1 MRVILKSKP
10 APALRYLTLA
20 GLLTLGLC
28 ACDAEIPQE
37 GQGDCAPALQQAQ
50 GLLDQGH
57 PDQAAAIIL
66 SALPSCPRNAA
77 VRSLLGISLDEQK
90 KYAEAQRAFL
100 KAIALNPTW
109 APFRT
114 NLAVNY
120 LHANNATAA
129 MEEFREALRLDPGN
143 RLASFNLAQYYVDRK
158 EFKQALKYVASL
170 DSNEENDPDILLML
184 AEVYVGTGAG
194 AKASA
199 AASRL
204 AAIAG
209 DNAKLHF
216 SLGLIFAELRQP
228 AEAIRQFE
236 LISAGERDY
245 ATYQNLGLAYAK
257 LGDPDKA
264 HAAFETAIR
273 LAPEN
278 PEPYMELGKLY
289 VGSHQPD
296 QALFL
301 LSQANRMAP
310 QRTDIAFALGELLIQ
325 MERFDEAGNLLTG
338 EIKQHPSSAALL
350 EAQGDLFERQHLNE
364 QAFGAYSKSLQIDPK
379 WIDSRVG
386 LARLYWRAGDAAKA
400 ELGFEAV
407 LHAAPDCAAGNA
419 GMGALAFESGRIQE
433 AITFLDKALLKEPDD
448 FPAGEMLATAYV
460 RKDQYAEADKVL
472 QRLIQINPAN
482 SQVHYLEGRTL
493 LKLGKNDE
501 SQSEFEKA
509 RQFASGIAPESA
521 IQSALTGC
529 SSPPLAP

>member
-1 MRVILKSKP
+1 LKSKSTRF
-10 APALRYLTLA
+10 LRYLTLA
-20 GLLTLGLC
+20 GLLTLGVF
-28 ACDAEIPQE
+28 ACDAETPQE

-50 GLLDQGH
+50 GFLDQGQ
-57 PDQAAAIIL
+57 PDRAAGVVL
-66 SALPSCPRNAA
+66 SALPRCPRNAA
-77 VRSLLGISLDEQK
+77 AHSLLGISLDEQK

-114 NLAVNY
+114 NLAVSY
-120 LHANNATAA
+120 LHANNTTAA
-129 MEEFREALRLDPGN
+129 IGEFREALRLEPGN

-158 EFKQALKYVASL
+158 EFKQALKYAASL
-170 DSNEENDPDILLML
+170 DSKDENDPDILLML
-184 AEVYVGTGAG
+184 TEVYLRTGAG
-194 AKASA
+194 EKASA

-204 AAIAG
+204 SAIAG

-216 SLGLIFAELRQP
+216 SLGLIFAQLRQP

-236 LISAGERDY
+236 SIPATERDY

-257 LGDPDKA
+257 LRDQDNS
-264 HAAFETAIR
+264 HTAFETAIR

-289 VGSHQPD
+289 VASHQPD

-301 LSQANRMAP
+301 LSQADRVAP
-310 QRTDIAFALGELLIQ
+310 QRTDIAFALAELLIQ
-325 MERFDEAGNLLTG
+325 MERFDQAGNLLSG
-338 EIKQHPSSAALL
+338 EIKRHPSSAALL

-364 QAFGAYSKSLQIDPK
+364 QAVRAYSESLRIDPK

-386 LARLYWRAGDAAKA
+386 LARLYWRTGDAAQA
-400 ELGFEAV
+400 QLEFEAV

-419 GMGALAFESGRIQE
+419 GMGALAFESGRMKD
-433 AITFLDKALLKEPDD
+433 AITYLDKALLEAPDD

-460 RKDQYAEADKVL
+460 RKDEYAEADKVL
-472 QRLIQINPAN
+472 RQLIRINPAN

-493 LKLGKNDE
+493 LKLGKNEE

-521 IQSALTGC
+521 IQSASTGC
-529 SSPPLAP
+529 SSTPVP